1 MSKGHKNWL
10 EEAPAGQVWH
20 NLNIKITIMNYNPMN
35 KNLRVYTDRNGEGRA
50 LLSRRVPT
58 NKEWQ
63 EIIFYKRIGLNSL
76 KMLRSNMIKAEDIFQ
91 TKRGLKQHGN

>member
-1 MSKGHKNWL
+1 MGHFKRTHANKKV
-10 EEAPAGQVWH
+10 PTGQIWG

-63 EIIFYKRIGLNSL
+63 EIIFYERIGLNSL
-76 KMLRSNMIKAEDIFQ
+76 KMLRSWKTN
-91 TKRGLKQHGN
+91 TG